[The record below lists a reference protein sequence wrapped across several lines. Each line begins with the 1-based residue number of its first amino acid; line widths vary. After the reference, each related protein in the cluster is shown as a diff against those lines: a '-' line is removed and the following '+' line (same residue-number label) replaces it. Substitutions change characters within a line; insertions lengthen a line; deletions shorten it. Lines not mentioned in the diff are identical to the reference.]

1 MGPARAAVQPCPTRT
16 TSVHTATTDIVP
28 NFRTSLANLSP
39 AVIYLVIGVGLLWLH
54 ASLELGSQAQNL
66 TYDIVAASGVAAALF
81 GAWRNRPD
89 RRLPW
94 ILMAVGQASFV
105 AGDLLWNWYAA
116 IGEEPFP
123 SLADVLYLSGYP
135 FIAVGLFTLIRRRIG
150 DGDRGGLL
158 DAAILTTAAAVL
170 SWTFLMRPQ
179 VVDTELDALSLGIS
193 LAYPIADLILI
204 GVAMGL
210 LTTPGARSPAFLML
224 GASLGTLL
232 VADQIYA
239 LQALEGTY
247 VAGSLLDS
255 AYLAAYLLF
264 GAAALDPSMRR
275 LTDPHPVTVTWL
287 GPIRLVCLAAAMLTG
302 PALLTMGPDAG
313 AGLAVIALGTGL
325 LSLLVLARL
334 VGLVGLLARDVSQRR
349 ALEAQLSF
357 QAFHDPLTGLTNRRR
372 FIEATESALATRSAP
387 GGLAALFL
395 DIDDFKTIN
404 DTLGHAAGDEALIM
418 VADRLRSALR
428 GNDLAARLGGDEF
441 GVLVRDLPNERH
453 AVEVAERILA
463 TLNQPIV
470 VADMTVGVGASIGIA
485 VDTPTTTGVDD
496 LLGDADIAMYRAKA
510 LGKGRHH
517 VFRDSDPAALAARD
531 QTWMERGPT
540 VRRRELVRLVEPR
553 LEPKA
558 G

>member
-1 MGPARAAVQPCPTRT
+1 MCGACPPVQPCSTRT
-16 TSVHTATTDIVP
+16 ASVRIAATDDVP
-28 NFRTSLANLSP
+28 ILRATLSRLSP
-39 AVIYLVIGVGLLWLH
+39 AAAYLVIGVALLWLH
-54 ASLELGSQAQNL
+54 TSLEIGSQAQNL
-66 TYDIVAASGVAAALF
+66 TYDVVAASAVVAALF

-94 ILMAVGQASFV
+94 VLMAFGQASFV
-105 AGDLLWNWYAA
+105 AGDLLWNWYEA

-123 SLADVLYLSGYP
+123 SMADVLYLAGYP
-135 FIAVGLFTLIRRRIG
+135 FIALGLFLLIRRRIG

-179 VVDTELDALSLGIS
+179 VADTEVDLLSLAIS

-210 LTTPGARSPAFLML
+210 LTTPGARSPSFILL
-224 GASLGTLL
+224 GVSLGCLL

-239 LQALEGTY
+239 IQALEGTY
-247 VAGSLLDS
+247 VGGSLLDS
-255 AYLAAYLLF
+255 LYLAAYLLF
-264 GAAALDPSMRR
+264 GASALDPSMRR
-275 LTDPHPVTVTWL
+275 LTDPHPVPVTWL
-287 GPIRLVCLAAAMLTG
+287 GPVRLVCLAAAMLTG

-313 AGLAVIALGTGL
+313 SGLAVIAVGTGL

-372 FIEATESALATRSAP
+372 FIEATELALSERSAT
-387 GGLAALFL
+387 GTVAALFL
-395 DIDDFKTIN
+395 DVDDFKTIN
-404 DTLGHAAGDEALIM
+404 DTLGHAAGDDALIV
-418 VADRLRSALR
+418 VADRLRGALR

-441 GVLVRDLPNERH
+441 GILLCNLPSERH
-453 AVEVAERILA
+453 AAEVAERILG
-463 TLNQPIV
+463 TLNQPLV
-470 VADMTVGVGASIGIA
+470 VANEMVSVGASIGIA
-485 VDTPTTTGVDD
+485 IDTPATGSVDD
-496 LLGDADIAMYRAKA
+496 LLGDADVAMYRAKA
-510 LGKGRHH
+510 LGKGRFH
-517 VFRDSDPAALAARD
+517 VFRESDPAVLAPRD
-531 QTWMERGPT
+531 QTWQERGST
-540 VRRRELVRLVEPR
+540 VRRRDSIRLVEPR
-553 LEPKA
+553 LEAEA

>member
-1 MGPARAAVQPCPTRT
+1 MPNLRAFLSRP
-16 TSVHTATTDIVP
+16 
-28 NFRTSLANLSP
+28 SP
-39 AVIYLVIGVGLLWLH
+39 AVVYLAIGVALVLLH
-54 ASLELGSQAQNL
+54 SSLELGSLAQDL
-66 TYDIVAASGVAAALF
+66 TYDVVGVSGVAAALF

-94 ILMAVGQASFV
+94 VLMAFGQALFV
-105 AGDLLWNWYAA
+105 AGDLLWNWYEA

-123 SLADVLYLSGYP
+123 SMADVLYLAGYP
-135 FIAVGLFTLIRRRIG
+135 FIAIGLLLLIRRRIG

-158 DAAILTTAAAVL
+158 DAAILTTGAAVL

-179 VVDTELDALSLGIS
+179 VADTELDPLSLAIT

-210 LTTPGARSPAFLML
+210 LTTPGARTRAFLLL
-224 GASLGTLL
+224 GASLACLL

-255 AYLAAYLLF
+255 LYLVAYLVF
-264 GAAALDPSMRR
+264 GASALDPSMRR
-275 LTDPHPVTVTWL
+275 LTDPHPVPVTWL
-287 GPIRLVCLAAAMLTG
+287 GPVRLLGLAVAMLTG
-302 PALLTMGPDAG
+302 PALLTVGPDAG
-313 AGLAVIALGTGL
+313 SGLAVIAVGTAL

-334 VGLVGLLARDVSQRR
+334 VGLVALLARDVAQRR

-372 FIEATESALATRSAP
+372 FMEATTKALGERTKP
-387 GGLAALFL
+387 GTVAALFL

-404 DTLGHAAGDEALIM
+404 DTLGHAAGDDALLM
-418 VADRLRSALR
+418 VADRMRATLR
-428 GNDLAARLGGDEF
+428 GTDLAARLGGDEF
-441 GVLVRDLPNERH
+441 GVLLRDLPDEEH
-453 AVEVAERILA
+453 AVEVAEGLLETLA
-463 TLNQPIV
+463 QPFE
-470 VADMTVGVGASIGIA
+470 VADVMVTVGASIGIA
-485 VDTPTTTGVDD
+485 IDTPARGTVDD

-510 LGKGRHH
+510 HGKGRYHI
-517 VFRDSDPAALAARD
+517 FRDTDPDAKTARD
-531 QTWMERGPT
+531 QTWVERGPT
-540 VRRRELVRLVEPR
+540 VRRRGSVRLVGPR
-553 LEPKA
+553 LEPGA